1 MKKLAALATG
11 AVLVAA
17 CQDTQISGP
26 TSSAVSDL
34 PVPLAELSA
43 EGGCVVPPLGL
54 VSWWPGDL
62 DATDIIGVNH
72 GTQKLTAGFTDGIV
86 GQGFSFDGV
95 GYIVV
100 PDHAS
105 LNLTDELTVE
115 FWFKYNAV
123 PSALQGLVAKRGS
136 NAGDTPPT
144 NYGASVGGGLGFLL
158 YYADNVTP
166 ERGGDFPTAQ
176 FNAAQS
182 LPVPMPAAGAFHHF
196 AGTYKQTDATHV
208 ELKIYID
215 GSLARSILIPGN
227 LGNTLNDDPLIIGAS
242 REYLTGGPPGQLVPL
257 EPFVGIIDEVSIYNR
272 ALTGDGEIAAIY
284 YAGGAGKCR
293 DGESSEGGM
302 VEFSEF
308 EIDEAEYRSDDEDGG
323 RFEVEGRFV
332 LGAGSDGIDVLN
344 EDVTVAFDS
353 YSLTI
358 PAGAFFRDDDD
369 EGFQYD
375 GDPPGIKRIY
385 LRDDGEFRVKGR
397 DVDLN
402 GIDLTNPV
410 SVSLKIGD
418 DMGQTTILFDDEGE
432 YKLDDDDEE
441 LDDDGDSDDDD
452 DDHDRNG

>member
-34 PVPLAELSA
+34 PVPLTEFSA
-43 EGGCVVPPLGL
+43 GGGCVVPPLGL

-62 DATDIIGVNH
+62 NTRDIIGGNH
-72 GTQKLTAGFTDGIV
+72 GTRKLTAGFTDGMV

-105 LNLTDELTVE
+105 LDLTDELTVE
-115 FWFKYNAV
+115 FWFKYNSV
-123 PSALQGLVAKRGS
+123 PSLLQGLVAKRGS

-166 ERGGDFPTAQ
+166 ERGGDFPEAQ

-182 LPVPMPAAGAFHHF
+182 LPAPMPAAGVFHHF
-196 AGTYKQTDATHV
+196 AGTYRQTDATHV

-227 LGNTLNDDPLIIGAS
+227 LTNTLNDDPLTMGAS

-257 EPFVGIIDEVSIYNR
+257 EPFQGVIDEVSIYNR
-272 ALTGDGEIAAIY
+272 ALTGEGGEIGAIY
-284 YAGGAGKCR
+284 NAGSAGKCLAS
-293 DGESSEGGM
+293 DAET
-302 VEFSEF
+302 FAAL
-308 EIDEAEYRSDDEDGG
+308 EIEEAEYESDDEDGG
-323 RFEVEGRFV
+323 ELEVEGMFI
-332 LGAGSDGIDVLN
+332 LGADSDGMDVLN
-344 EDVTVAFDS
+344 EDVIVTFGS
-353 YSLTI
+353 YSRTI
-358 PAGAFFRDDDD
+358 LAGAFFQDDGEEFKFDD
-369 EGFQYD
+369 GVWKVE
-375 GDPPGIKRIY
+375 IS
-385 LRDDGEFRVKGR
+385 DDGEFKLKGKR
-397 DVDLN
+397 LDLS

-410 SVSLKIGD
+410 PFSLQIGD
-418 DMGQTTILFDDEGE
+418 DIGQTTILFDDEDK
-432 YKLDDDDEE
+432 YKADKV
-441 LDDDGDSDDDD
+441 DDD
-452 DDHDRNG
+452 DDHHGETANPPV